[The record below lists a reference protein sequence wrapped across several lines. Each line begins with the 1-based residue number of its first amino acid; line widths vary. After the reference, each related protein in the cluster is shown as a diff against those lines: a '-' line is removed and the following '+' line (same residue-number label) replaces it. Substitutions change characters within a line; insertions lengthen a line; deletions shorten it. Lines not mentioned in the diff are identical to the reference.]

1 MTDDEPLREQSEKL
15 IADFRV
21 ALAFLTR
28 IPASALGRTTN
39 QPLGFRKAAQMFP
52 LVGAVVGAS
61 GGLVIILATAL
72 GLPALVGAGLAVT
85 ATIVL
90 TGALHEDGLADTAD
104 GFGGG
109 ATPARKLEI
118 MDDSRVGTFGAVAV
132 ALSLILRVSA
142 LAALVATGGPAA
154 GAALIAAEAASRGA
168 MVKLWHDLPAARPG
182 GIADLAGPPDHK
194 ATFAAVISA
203 VVIVA
208 ITIVPTFGIWATFAG
223 TAALI
228 AVGYGCSLL
237 FIDQIGGQT
246 GDALGACQQSA
257 AIAFLVAISAFG

>member
-15 IADFRV
+15 IADFRA

-28 IPASALGRTTN
+28 IPASALGGTTN
-39 QPLGFRKAAQMFP
+39 QPLGFRQAAQMFP
-52 LVGAVVGAS
+52 LVGAVVGAT
-61 GGLVIILATAL
+61 GGLVVVLAIVL
-72 GLPALVGAGLAVT
+72 GLPTLVAAGLAVA

-90 TGALHEDGLADTAD
+90 TGALHEDGLADAAD

-109 ATPARKLEI
+109 ATAARKLEI
-118 MDDSRVGTFGAVAV
+118 MDDSRIGTFGAVAV
-132 ALSLILRVSA
+132 ALSVVLRV
-142 LAALVATGGPAA
+142 AALTALIAAGGVAA

-182 GIADLAGPPDHK
+182 GMADRAGPPDHK
-194 ATFAAVISA
+194 ATFVAIALAA
-203 VVIVA
+203 VIVA
-208 ITIVPTFGIWATFAG
+208 IAIVPTFGIWAAFAG

-228 AVGYGCSLL
+228 AVGYGCALL
-237 FIDQIGGQT
+237 FVDQIGGQT
-246 GDALGACQQSA
+246 GDALGACQQST